1 MIAQGIA
8 LSAKQA
14 FLLGVHQPTDTYKI
28 ALYSSRAT
36 IGPELATYT
45 ENGEISG
52 PGYHRGGY
60 ELKGFRNGM
69 AGKNAFVTFDD
80 IRIDRA
86 SFVAHGAVIYN
97 ASKGN
102 AVLCALNFGG
112 DRSVY
117 DGSFELKF
125 PQPSE
130 KSALILL
137 A

>member
-52 PGYHRGGY
+52 PGYQRGGY

-80 IRIDRA
+80 IKIDRA

-102 AVLCALNFGG
+102 AVLCTLNFGG

>member
-52 PGYHRGGY
+52 PGYQRGGY

-80 IRIDRA
+80 IKIDRA

-102 AVLCALNFGG
+102 AVLCTLNFGG
-112 DRSVY
+112 DRSVF
-117 DGSFELKF
+117 DGSFELSF
-125 PQPSE
+125 PNPTE

>member
-14 FLLGVHQPTDTYKI
+14 FLLGIHQPTDTYKI
-28 ALYSSRAT
+28 ALYASRAT

-45 ENGEISG
+45 ENGEVSG
-52 PGYHRGGY
+52 PGYQRGGY

-80 IRIDRA
+80 IKIDRA
-86 SFVAHGAVIYN
+86 SFTAHGAVIYN

-102 AVLCALNFGG
+102 AVLCTLNFGG
-112 DRSVY
+112 DRAVY
-117 DGSFELKF
+117 DGTFELKF
-125 PQPSE
+125 PQPTE

>member
-14 FLLGVHQPTDTYKI
+14 FLLGIHQPTDTYKI

-45 ENGEISG
+45 ENGEVSG
-52 PGYHRGGY
+52 PGYQRGGY

-80 IRIDRA
+80 IKIDRA
-86 SFVAHGAVIYN
+86 SFTAHGAVIYN

-102 AVLCALNFGG
+102 AVLCTLNFGG
-112 DRSVY
+112 DRAVY
-117 DGSFELKF
+117 DGTFELKF
-125 PQPSE
+125 PQPTE

>member
-52 PGYHRGGY
+52 PGYQRGGY

-102 AVLCALNFGG
+102 AVLCTLNFGG

-117 DGSFELKF
+117 DGTFELKF

-137 A
+137 S

>member
-14 FLLGVHQPTDTYKI
+14 FLLGVHQPTDTYKL

-52 PGYHRGGY
+52 PGYQRGGY

-102 AVLCALNFGG
+102 AVLCTLNFGG
-112 DRSVY
+112 DRSVF